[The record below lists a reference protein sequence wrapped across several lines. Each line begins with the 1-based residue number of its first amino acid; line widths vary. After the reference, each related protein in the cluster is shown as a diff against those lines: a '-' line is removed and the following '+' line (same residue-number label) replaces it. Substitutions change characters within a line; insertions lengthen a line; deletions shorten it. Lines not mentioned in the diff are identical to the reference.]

1 MIATPRATPMTIPA
15 TVPLA
20 SRLLWNGAGVTEVV
34 CLAGWL
40 LVEVLGLARW
50 LALRL
55 VLGLGLG
62 PVLLG
67 VERIGVVISFAG
79 GTGLE
84 VEDAPT
90 PGTRLLVVREL
101 RELLFTSGDAEVEAE
116 VELGVLAPGAI
127 TRPPHEVNVE
137 PLGE

>member
-1 MIATPRATPMTIPA
+1 MTIPA

-50 LALRL
+50 LALGL
-55 VLGLGLG
+55 VLGLG

-79 GTGLE
+79 GTELE

>member
-50 LALRL
+50 LALGL
-55 VLGLGLG
+55 VLGLG

-79 GTGLE
+79 GTELE